1 MNINLWVPAHHL
13 IDQLVLNIQALPDL
27 SLLIFEF
34 LDVPLNKDQSFSELL
49 LSALQVLILPIGI
62 SHLPGDFQAIGLF
75 RLGT

>member
-1 MNINLWVPAHHL
+1 MNIDFWVPAHHL

-34 LDVPLNKDQSFSELL
+34 VDVPLNKDQSFSELL
-49 LSALQVLILPIGI
+49 LSALQVLILSIGI
-62 SHLPGDFQAIGLF
+62 SHLPGDFQAIRIF